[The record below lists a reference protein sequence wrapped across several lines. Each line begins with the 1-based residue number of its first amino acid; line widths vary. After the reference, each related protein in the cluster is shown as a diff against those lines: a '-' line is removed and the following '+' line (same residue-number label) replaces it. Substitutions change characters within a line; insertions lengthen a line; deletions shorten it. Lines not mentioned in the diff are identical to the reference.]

1 MIRDTAAQDRALAPA
16 TLPLWKR
23 PAARRAA
30 LIALPLV
37 LGLWGLSGWLS
48 AERSVNAER
57 LRIAEVTRGTLV
69 RDAVVDGR
77 VVAAFSPTLYA
88 PSAGTVTLHAQAGA
102 TVKAGEVLLAIDSPE
117 LESELSREQATL
129 ASLEAEVGRQRI
141 EAEKLRQL
149 ARRTLDE
156 AEIALNARRRDLER
170 TERAHR
176 MGALAEIEVL
186 RAQDAVKSA
195 EIVRE
200 HALRGVDLES
210 RSVGFDLA
218 TREQA
223 LQRQKLAVQEL
234 ERRVDALNLRAPID
248 GQIGTVSVIDR
259 AVVAANTPLVTVVDL
274 SRLQAEIEVPEAYAD
289 DVGLGLQVSV
299 RLGQNNEA
307 PGRVVAVSPEVVAS
321 RVRVRVEFE
330 SGQPEG
336 LRQNQRL
343 SARLLFESKPDALIV
358 PRGPFVEAQ
367 GGRHAWVMEGDVAVR
382 REIRL
387 GAQSVSAVE
396 ILEGAEPGDRI
407 VIAGTDLFGDA
418 ERVVVR

>member
-16 TLPLWKR
+16 TLPLWQR
-23 PAARRAA
+23 PALRRGA
-30 LIALPLV
+30 LIALPVL

-48 AERSVNAER
+48 AERGVNAER
-57 LRIAEVTRGTLV
+57 LRIAEVSRGTLV

-77 VVAAFSPTLYA
+77 VVAAVSPTLYA
-88 PSAGTVTLHAQAGA
+88 PSAGTVSLRTQAGA
-102 TVKAGEVLLAIDSPE
+102 AVKAGDVLLEIDSPE
-117 LESELSREQATL
+117 LKSELSREQASL

-156 AEIALNARRRDLER
+156 ADIALNARRRDLER

-200 HALRGVDLES
+200 HARSGVDLES

-218 TREQA
+218 TREQS

-248 GQIGTVSVIDR
+248 GQVGTVSVIDR
-259 AVVAANTPLVTVVDL
+259 AVVAANAPLVTVVDL
-274 SRLQAEIEVPEAYAD
+274 SRLQAEIEVPETFAD
-289 DVGLGLQVSV
+289 DVGLGLEVSV
-299 RLGQNNEA
+299 RLPQGEA
-307 PGRVVAVSPEVVAS
+307 PGRVVAVSPEVVAN
-321 RVRVRVEFE
+321 RVRVRVDFE
-330 SGQPEG
+330 GGQPAG

-343 SARLLFESKPDALIV
+343 SARLMFESKPDAVIV
-358 PRGPFVEAQ
+358 QRGPFVEAQ
-367 GGRHAWVMEGDVAVR
+367 GGRHAWVMDGDIAVR
-382 REIRL
+382 RPIRL

-396 ILEGAEPGDRI
+396 ILEGVAPGERV
-407 VIAGTDLFGDA
+407 VIAGTELFEDA
-418 ERVVVR
+418 ERVAVR

>member
-48 AERSVNAER
+48 AERGVNAER

-77 VVAAFSPTLYA
+77 VVAAVSPTLYA
-88 PSAGTVTLHAQAGA
+88 PSAGTVSLRIQAGA
-102 TVKAGEVLLAIDSPE
+102 TVKTGEVLLAIDSPE
-117 LESELSREQATL
+117 LKSELSREQATL
-129 ASLEAEVGRQRI
+129 ASLDAEVGRQRI
-141 EAEKLRQL
+141 EAEKQRQL
-149 ARRTLDE
+149 SRRTLDE

-223 LQRQKLAVQEL
+223 LQRQRLAVQEL
-234 ERRVDALNLRAPID
+234 ERRIDALHLRAPID
-248 GQIGTVSVIDR
+248 GQVGTVSVIDR
-259 AVVAANTPLVTVVDL
+259 AVVAANTPLVTLVDL

-299 RLGQNNEA
+299 RLGQNEA
-307 PGRVVAVSPEVVAS
+307 PGRVIAVSPEVVAS

-330 SGQPEG
+330 GGQPEG

-343 SARLLFESKPDALIV
+343 SARLLFESKPDVLIV

-367 GGRHAWVMEGDVAVR
+367 GGRHAWVMEGDIAVR

-387 GAQSVSAVE
+387 GAQSVGAVE
-396 ILEGAEPGDRI
+396 ILEGAAPGDRI